1 MSFANKSYKGIF
13 KPKNPSK
20 YKGDAN
26 NIVYRS
32 SWEVR
37 VMKWLDDN
45 PNVIWW
51 ASEEL
56 PIPYKSP
63 IDQKIHRYFP
73 DFIVRLKQR
82 GGKETTLILEI
93 KPESQT
99 KKPIYEGKN
108 MTAKKLDSYIHS
120 TKVWITNQAKFKA
133 AQRWADARGY
143 RFGVVDENFLFKSK

>member
-1 MSFANKSYKGIF
+1 MFH
-13 KPKNPSK
+13 PKNPKK
-20 YKGDAN
+20 YRGDAN
-26 NIVYRS
+26 KIIYRS

-99 KKPIYEGKN
+99 KAPVQKRKTSRFIQEAATY
-108 MTAKKLDSYIHS
+108 AI
-120 TKVWITNQAKFKA
+120 NQEKWRA
-133 AQRWADARGY
+133 AD
-143 RFGVVDENFLFKSK
+143 LFCKEHGWQFRVLTEKDLGI